1 MSNDT
6 LPKLLL
12 ERYQVY
18 QEGKTAF
25 RRKKFGVWNRYS
37 WKEYYENVKYISFG
51 LSALGVK
58 SGDNVAVIGEN
69 SPEWYWAELAIQA
82 VGGVLVGIFTDC
94 AASEV
99 KYFLENSDSTLVFAH
114 DQEQVD
120 KVLEIAAELPL
131 LQRVVYWETKGLWFY
146 EDERLLFLND
156 LILLGREFESK
167 TKTSFREMIQERD
180 GDEIAFILYTSG
192 STGLPKGAMLTHRAY
207 IDGVKAFNSEIPYFE
222 DDQYVS
228 FVPPA
233 WAAEQINLIS
243 QLMTGITVNF
253 CESPET
259 VRRDVRE
266 IAPHLITY
274 APRQWESLCA
284 EIQAKMSDAGGLKKW
299 IYKLVM
305 PWGYK
310 ARQLNG
316 NAVLRRVVYWIAN
329 LLLYHGIK
337 DELGLTHARIA
348 ITGGSL
354 MGPDIIGFFSAM
366 GIELRQVYGSTEF
379 PLIAAHRSND
389 IRNDTVGPP
398 LPHWEE
404 IKIDDDGQI
413 LVRGDSIFVGYYK
426 RPEAMAETVINGW
439 GQTGDAG
446 IIDESG
452 HLITHGR
459 LQDFRELK
467 GGELFSPDYIETRLR
482 FSPYIKDCMA
492 IGGPDRE
499 YVCAVITIDYA
510 NVGNWVEAR
519 GQDYTTYAD
528 LSQKDTVYEL
538 IRVEIEKINQALS
551 EWSKVRKYALLTKEL
566 DPDEAE
572 LTRTGKLRRKH
583 MEDRYTNIIEALY
596 SGQLNYQLVTEVA
609 YRDGRKGLMK
619 TDIRI
624 EEV

>member
-1 MSNDT
+1 MNKDT
-6 LPKLLL
+6 LPKLLWAK
-12 ERYQVY
+12 YQIY
-18 QEGKTAF
+18 GEEKIAF
-25 RRKKFGVWNRYS
+25 RRKKFGIWNRYS
-37 WKEYYENVKYISFG
+37 WKDYYENVKYMSLG
-51 LSALGVK
+51 LSKLGVA
-58 SGDNVAVIGEN
+58 SGDKIAVIGDN

-82 VGGVLVGIFTDC
+82 VGAVLVGVFTDC
-94 AASEV
+94 TASEV
-99 KYFLENSDSTLVFAH
+99 KYFLENSDSILVFAH

-120 KVLEIAAELPL
+120 KVLEIAGDLPL
-131 LQRVVYWETKGLWFY
+131 LGKVVYWETKGLWFY
-146 EDERLLFLND
+146 EDERLLFIDD
-156 LILLGREFESK
+156 LIGIGREVEREKSK
-167 TKTSFREMIQERD
+167 SFKEMIEKRN

-192 STGLPKGAMLTHRAY
+192 STGMPKGAMLTHRSY
-207 IDGVKAFNSEIPYFE
+207 IDGVKAFNSEIPYYE
-222 DDQYVS
+222 DDEYVS

-233 WAAEQINLIS
+233 WAAEQVNLIS

-266 IAPHLITY
+266 VAPHLITY
-274 APRQWESLCA
+274 APRQWEGLCA
-284 EIQAKMSDAGGLKKW
+284 EIQAKMSDAVGLKSW
-299 IYKLVM
+299 IYKWVM
-305 PWGYK
+305 SWGYGAHQMK
-310 ARQLNG
+310 GSAIF
-316 NAVLRRVVYWIAN
+316 RRLVYWVAN

-337 DELGLTHARIA
+337 DELGLTRARIA

-366 GIELRQVYGSTEF
+366 GIDLRQVYGSTEF
-379 PLIAAHRSND
+379 PLIAAHRSED

-413 LVRGDSIFVGYYK
+413 LVKGNSIFVGYYK
-426 RPEAMAETVINGW
+426 RPEAMAEVVKDGW
-439 GQTGDAG
+439 GCTGDAG
-446 IIDESG
+446 IIDEAG

-459 LQDFRELK
+459 LQDFRELM

-499 YVCAVITIDYA
+499 YVCAVITIDHA
-510 NVGNWVEAR
+510 NVGNWIEAR

-528 LSQKDTVYEL
+528 LSQKDSVYGL
-538 IRVEIEKINQALS
+538 IKTEIEKINRALS
-551 EWSKVRKYALLTKEL
+551 KWSKVMRYALLPKEL

-583 MEDRYTNIIEALY
+583 MENRYTDIIDALY
-596 SGQLNYQLVTEVA
+596 SGQANYQMETEVA
-609 YRDGRKGLMK
+609 YRDGRKGVMK

-624 EEV
+624 EEL